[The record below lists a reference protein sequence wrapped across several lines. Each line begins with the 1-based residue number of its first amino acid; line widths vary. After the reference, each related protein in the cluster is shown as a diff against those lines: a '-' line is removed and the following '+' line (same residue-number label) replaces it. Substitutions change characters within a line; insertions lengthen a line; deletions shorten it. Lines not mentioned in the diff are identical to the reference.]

1 MKNIKIG
8 LQRNVTDPCCPVES
22 VTLENVLHQMRDSDN
37 LKSKTV
43 AIRNAETKEQ
53 RDKLKLKLPAIIISA
68 DTTCRKASDE
78 DIRNPLIYIDLDLD
92 DNPDVDMG
100 KVVESMD
107 YGWLIGHQESPSGGL
122 KVLCG
127 VEPNVETHK
136 QSFEAL
142 EDTFARHGLV
152 ADKSCKD
159 IKRLTFLNHSP
170 DIYRTLIKPLLEWKG
185 ETIEP
190 LEKKIDPPTMVESG
204 SLLTTP
210 PMAHNS
216 NLSPDEE
223 AEACLA
229 YISPDAPYDE
239 WVGVGMALKS
249 HGVSPS
255 VWESWSSGG
264 TKYKQGEP
272 LKKWESFNGNGIGFG
287 TLVEMAKRNNGGVS
301 PLARQRDPVSI
312 SKDFED
318 LTEAEK
324 AAIEDADEKLWQFMQ
339 ERQYDEMEVP
349 EHQPP
354 LVGLKGKGVIWR
366 ANVHTLVA
374 QSKAGKTHD
383 LAALIRTAVTGER
396 TLGWTVDAPCN
407 GMIAYLDFEQDAE
420 DFYHLLCRHAG
431 VTSSQVKGYRLAG
444 LDAHHAQRAAEMI
457 LERTPD
463 LCMLIIDGYAD
474 LSRDVN
480 SQEEAVEIV
489 QRWMD
494 LTTKYNVALLGVLH
508 LNPGSETK
516 SRGHLGSQLERKS
529 KTVLQIDV
537 DSEGIR
543 ETYTYRARKQPVP
556 KGHGA
561 SWQWC
566 DDEGCFVEIMETRA
580 EAKQLDK
587 AQKLKDELD
596 NVINRFDDDDDKWSY
611 TALVNATMEVTK
623 LKDRASKNRIKTWV
637 KSGWLVQA
645 DDDLYKEPD
654 PF

>member
-1 MKNIKIG
+1 MSSDPNIKSPRRFI
-8 LQRNVTDPCCPVES
+8 D
-22 VTLENVLHQMRDSDN
+22 
-37 LKSKTV
+37 
-43 AIRNAETKEQ
+43 AKEY
-53 RDKLKLKLPAIIISA
+53 K
-68 DTTCRKASDE
+68 
-78 DIRNPLIYIDLDLD
+78 
-92 DNPDVDMG
+92 
-100 KVVESMD
+100 
-107 YGWLIGHQESPSGGL
+107 
-122 KVLCG
+122 
-127 VEPNVETHK
+127 
-136 QSFEAL
+136 
-142 EDTFARHGLV
+142 
-152 ADKSCKD
+152 
-159 IKRLTFLNHSP
+159 
-170 DIYRTLIKPLLEWKG
+170 
-185 ETIEP
+185 P

-204 SLLTTP
+204 SILTTP

-216 NLSPDEE
+216 NLSPDEG

-444 LDAHHAQRAAEMI
+444 LDAHHAQRAAEII

-587 AQKLKDELD
+587 AAKLKDELD